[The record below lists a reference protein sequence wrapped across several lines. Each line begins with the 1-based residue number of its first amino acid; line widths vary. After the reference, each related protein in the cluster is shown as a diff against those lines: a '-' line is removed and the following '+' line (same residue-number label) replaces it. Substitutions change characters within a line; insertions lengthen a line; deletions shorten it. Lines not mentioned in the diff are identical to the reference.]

1 MTILD
6 NIVAVKRKF
15 VEENKARVPLL
26 EFEKHPLFSR
36 TAISLKE
43 RLLQLES
50 SGIIAEFKRKSP
62 SKGIINDQVK
72 PEIITKAYQDAGVAA
87 VSILTDEPFFGGSQE
102 DLMQSRE
109 NLTIPILRKDFIV
122 DEYQIF
128 EAKAMGA
135 DLILLIAAILEKE
148 EIKRFAILAKSL
160 GMEILFEVHDPIE
173 LEKVCPEVTLIGV
186 NNRNLK
192 TFSVDIQQSIELAR
206 NIPNNFLK
214 VSESGIDSVETILM
228 LKAEGFHG
236 FLIGENFMKTSDP
249 GASCKQFISLL
260 K

>member
-15 VEENKARVPLL
+15 VEECKDKIQVR
-26 EFEKHPLFSR
+26 EFEKHPLFSCPV
-36 TAISLKE
+36 ISLKE
-43 RLLQLES
+43 RLLQPES
-50 SGIIAEFKRKSP
+50 SCIIAEFKRKSP
-62 SKGIINDQVK
+62 SKGIINNQVK
-72 PEIITKAYQDAGVAA
+72 PEVITKAYQDAGVAA
-87 VSILTDEPFFGGSQE
+87 VSILTDEPFFGGTPD
-102 DLMQSRE
+102 DLIESRKH
-109 NLTIPILRKDFIV
+109 LSIPILRKDFIV
-122 DEYQIF
+122 DEYQIL

-135 DLILLIAAILEKE
+135 DLILLIAAVLGKE
-148 EIKRFAILAKSL
+148 EIKRFATVAKSL
-160 GMEILFEVHDPIE
+160 GMEVLFEVHDPIE

-206 NIPNNFLK
+206 NIPEEFLK
-214 VSESGIDSVETILM
+214 ISESGIDNVETIRM
-228 LKAEGFHG
+228 LKEEGFHG

-249 GASCKQFISLL
+249 GIACRNFISQL